1 MEITPSSTA
10 DSHFEDQ
17 ILGIAIFGIAGY
29 SILCLC
35 AYFWIS
41 LKVPLSTEDLAVAS
55 WLTPRLGLEF
65 HARFF
70 GYALLFFAA
79 VQALF
84 RSKTMAGIFALIGIF
99 TITSTF
105 ESGVLRLGI
114 LQDQAKIGCF
124 TYEALECRRMLAVS
138 EEGAKSML
146 VENPGAEVRSERFAE
161 WYRPIREQLMSDV
174 TGQFP
179 FLSLVQSPFLIGR
192 TDELREK
199 IELQRKEVAAFR
211 ASLAK

>member
-1 MEITPSSTA
+1 MEITPTSTA
-10 DSHFEDQ
+10 DTPIEDCL
-17 ILGIAIFGIAGY
+17 LGIAIFGIAGY
-29 SILCLC
+29 SIVCLC

-41 LKVPLSTEDLAVAS
+41 LKVPLNTEDLAVAS

-70 GYALLFFAA
+70 GFALLCFAA
-79 VQALF
+79 AQALF
-84 RSKTMAGIFALIGIF
+84 RSKALAGIFALIGIF

-105 ESGVLRLGI
+105 ETGALRLGI

-124 TYEALECRRMLAVS
+124 TYEALECRKMLTVS
-138 EEGAKSML
+138 EEGAKSIF
-146 VENPGAEVRSERFAE
+146 VEKPGAEARSERFAE
-161 WYRPIREQLMSDV
+161 WYRPVREQFMSNV
-174 TGQFP
+174 TGWVP
-179 FLSLVQSPFLIGR
+179 ELSLLKSPFLIGR

-211 ASLAK
+211 ASFAK